1 MVRSEEELHVMLN
14 VRGGNGRFSE
24 NERAILNERGDNGR
38 CWMWR
43 DDRERVMPG
52 GDMRVR
58 AMLIGERR
66 ELRETVI
73 LRGEKVDDAVSLLA
87 LVYATI
93 VSHDGRAITID
104 GHRRVLL
111 SGSIHYPGSTPE
123 MWLNL
128 IKRAKEGGLDA
139 IETYMKD
146 CMAFF
151 A

>member
-87 LVYATI
+87 LSLLLCSPLI
-93 VSHDGRAITID
+93 VLYILTQFPK
-104 GHRRVLL
+104 VV
-111 SGSIHYPGSTPE
+111 SICLTKNMH
-123 MWLNL
+123 
-128 IKRAKEGGLDA
+128 
-139 IETYMKD
+139 TYKI
-146 CMAFF
+146 
-151 A
+151 